1 MSATESSATLT
12 DQPHLRVAT
21 ISDAERLVKLINAA
35 FVVERVAIEGD
46 RIDRAGV
53 EKYLGT
59 GTFLLLEN
67 SGAFLGCVYVEKRGD
82 RGYLGLLAVD
92 PALQKRG
99 IGRQLT
105 AQAEK
110 HLHEEACRVMDL
122 RVISARAELLA
133 FYEKL
138 GYVVTHTSAMPADV
152 PLKVPC
158 QFVHMS
164 KNLLQPSA
172 ET

>member
-1 MSATESSATLT
+1 MNASSSLRTSG
-12 DQPHLRVAT
+12 QPHFRVAS
-21 ISDAERLVKLINAA
+21 ISDAEKLVQLINAA
-35 FVVERVAIEGD
+35 FAVERVAIEGD

-53 EKYLGT
+53 EKYMGT

-67 SGAFLGCVYVEKRGD
+67 SGVLLGCVYVEKRGD

-99 IGRQLT
+99 IGRRLT

-110 HLHEEACRVMDL
+110 HLQESGCGAIDL

-133 FYEKL
+133 FYKTL
-138 GYVVTHTSAMPADV
+138 GYAVTHSSAMPAEV
-152 PLKVPC
+152 PLKVAC
-158 QFVHMS
+158 HYIHMS
-164 KNLLQPSA
+164 KNLRHSSEA
-172 ET
+172 T